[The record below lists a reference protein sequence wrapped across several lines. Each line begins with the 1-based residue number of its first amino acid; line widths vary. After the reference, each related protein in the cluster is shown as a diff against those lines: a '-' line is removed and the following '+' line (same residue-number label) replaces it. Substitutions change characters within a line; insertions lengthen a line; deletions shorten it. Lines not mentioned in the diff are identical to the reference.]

1 MACHKESLI
10 RPCGNEGNRIRR
22 AGMLS
27 AAVLEQQ
34 LWWCWAPPSTP
45 RGSGYGAGSFLGQS
59 FNPTFHSA
67 NVCER
72 AVSRAAATE
81 SPSGSYTQRSL
92 APPLRPRIPG
102 RPSPGNLIRT
112 GSGPSPSISPSPR
125 WVLMGVGGLFL
136 SLGWSALTDASS
148 PTPSSP
154 PAFYCSSYFNGGCVP
169 ATSVFSLGSLTL
181 L

>member
-1 MACHKESLI
+1 
-10 RPCGNEGNRIRR
+10 
-22 AGMLS
+22 MLS

-102 RPSPGNLIRT
+102 RPSPRNLIRT
-112 GSGPSPSISPSPR
+112 GSGPSPSFSLSPP
-125 WVLMGVGGLFL
+125 WVLRGVGGLFL
-136 SLGWSALTDASS
+136 SLGWGALTDASS